1 MADSL
6 NADLSPVHWTTGAS
20 TREPRQEGRERG
32 RGPKNQKSATPQ
44 DQAPA
49 VDAQAD
55 ESGEVPNPETPATR
69 KLDRFA

>member
-6 NADLSPVHWTTGAS
+6 NADLSPVNWTTEAS

-32 RGPKNQKSATPQ
+32 RDHKNQKSATPQ

-49 VDAQAD
+49 VDPQDD
-55 ESGEVPNPETPATR
+55 EGGEVTNPETPAAH
-69 KLDRFA
+69 KLDGFA